1 MQHRRDA
8 ANEEAKKANSIAED
22 TADALDEQ
30 QNKLDEVIS
39 LFKRSGGLVSE

>member
-8 ANEEAKKANSIAED
+8 AKEEAKKANSIAED

-30 QNKLDEVIS
+30 QNKIDEVTS
-39 LFKRSGGLVSE
+39 LFERSGCLVS